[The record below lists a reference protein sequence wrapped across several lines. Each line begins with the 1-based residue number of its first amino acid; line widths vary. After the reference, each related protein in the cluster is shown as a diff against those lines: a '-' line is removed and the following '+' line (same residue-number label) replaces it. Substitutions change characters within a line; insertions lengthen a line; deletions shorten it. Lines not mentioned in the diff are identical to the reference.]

1 MVGEKKYL
9 PVSRI
14 PRNSSRSRKLE
25 KKSLNEKDGVAVVV
39 ADMFFSAS
47 PYFQIDQGDWI
58 HRPTTTSQT
67 SVTGMK
73 IFQPKRM
80 IWS

>member
-1 MVGEKKYL
+1 MFLRQEVAAGE
-9 PVSRI
+9 RHA
-14 PRNSSRSRKLE
+14 LE
-25 KKSLNEKDGVAVVV
+25 QLGQQEAGEDVLDGGEGRHGSPHFQMLN
-39 ADMFFSAS
+39 
-47 PYFQIDQGDWI
+47 GDWI

-73 IFQPKRM
+73 IFQPRRM